1 MCCGWVCRCGQARVR
16 GTGLPFDMH
25 LQAGLM
31 IFWIPTGGRQA
42 TTNTSRPIQEFPEA
56 LFRTVLASHWKGP
69 QRNCWAVSL
78 STWKPPRPAPT
89 QLCHLPAPLARGRA
103 ASWSDDTDVSQAP
116 RCVGT
121 REISPTAGKAR
132 FTWSL
137 KVYVDRE
144 MGMLGP
150 LLSVTRLRSRCQPGC
165 DHLGSGAALS
175 QAPLGCCQESAPCG
189 CRTEVPGSGWLPA
202 PSPCHHY
209 LHSPPRASHSEAAFF
224 FQASKRNSAAA
235 VDFFFFT

>member
-1 MCCGWVCRCGQARVR
+1 M
-16 GTGLPFDMH
+16 
-25 LQAGLM
+25 
-31 IFWIPTGGRQA
+31 GGRLPLIPQGQSK
-42 TTNTSRPIQEFPEA
+42 NFQKHFSGQFWPHIGKDPRGIVG
-56 LFRTVLASHWKGP
+56 LFLCPRGS
-69 QRNCWAVSL
+69 
-78 STWKPPRPAPT
+78 RPAPT